1 MTAISPRVWFFKTLS
16 TFVSIGQHR
25 LGKVDRLVRARP
37 DDFSP
42 ALLEHPGAAGLVVG
56 AGGLVQAVEGE
67 LNGHLLD

>member
-1 MTAISPRVWFFKTLS
+1 MGSTPARSLIENLS
-16 TFVSIGQHR
+16 TFVSFGQHR

-37 DDFSP
+37 NDFSP